1 MLPWG
6 FLSTAS
12 SACFSP
18 LPLAASAA
26 ASCADHT
33 MVSIVTEAW
42 ALAGCGP
49 ASKAASVATQELP
62 VQQQHP
68 AAAAAGKT
76 KKRAVSFR
84 GVSSGGGQDHR
95 REAAAVVGR
104 RRGLA
109 SCALAALAASFS
121 PLAADRAARALVLEE
136 DDDIELLERVKE
148 DRKKRLQKQ
157 GVISSSGTETGY
169 LQDLIYKL
177 SKVGQAI
184 DKDDLPAASS
194 VLGPSSDAQWVQ
206 NINVAF
212 SKFSSS
218 PEERNVVDSFNS
230 SLATLFTSV
239 NKLDAESSKSAF
251 VSSATAL
258 EKWIALAGL
267 GGQLK
272 GY

>member
-1 MLPWG
+1 
-6 FLSTAS
+6 
-12 SACFSP
+12 
-18 LPLAASAA
+18 
-26 ASCADHT
+26 

-49 ASKAASVATQELP
+49 ASKAAAVATQELP
-62 VQQQHP
+62 VQQHP
-68 AAAAAGKT
+68 PAFAAAGKT

-230 SLATLFTSV
+230 SLATLFTSGFMDPLVSV

>member
-1 MLPWG
+1 
-6 FLSTAS
+6 
-12 SACFSP
+12 
-18 LPLAASAA
+18 
-26 ASCADHT
+26 
-33 MVSIVTEAW
+33 MVSIVTEVW

-49 ASKAASVATQELP
+49 ASKAAAVAAQELP
-62 VQQQHP
+62 AQHPSP
-68 AAAAAGKT
+68 AAAGAGGGKA
-76 KKRAVSFR
+76 KKRAVPVSFR
-84 GVSSGGGQDHR
+84 GVSSGGGQDHQ
-95 REAAAVVGR
+95 REAAVVVGR

-109 SCALAALAASFS
+109 SCALAAVAASFS
-121 PLAADRAARALVLEE
+121 ARAGRPARALVLEE

-157 GVISSSGTETGY
+157 GIISSSGAETGY
-169 LQDLIYKL
+169 LQDLIYRL

-184 DKDDLPAASS
+184 DNDDLPAASS

-206 NINVAF
+206 NINAAF
-212 SKFSSS
+212 SKLSSS
-218 PEERNVVDSFNS
+218 PEQRNVVDSFNS

-239 NKLDAESSKSAF
+239 SKLDPESSKSAF